1 MTDVPSGGI
10 IPPEISP
17 GGRMAEPE
25 NQGQGATSWWK
36 RLEKLRH
43 PNFRRRLEGV
53 GETDKVVRDSRDKTL
68 VDHLEEELIKLANGD
83 ENPAVRD
90 AAFRQVLKW
99 GGPLALGVG
108 MAVGAAYLGH
118 KVWNEQRLRS
128 QEEIEKILQ
137 NPAAY
142 GPKRVIRV
150 AEEALRLGRG
160 GHFLEKLLSSLA
172 NDEIALKVRRDLVT
186 AINPHSPLGEE
197 IYRREGMCQA
207 RMDDMPK
214 EVREALRKLL
224 RQARETHSEKDK
236 LKDLD
241 PKKLH

>member
-1 MTDVPSGGI
+1 
-10 IPPEISP
+10 
-17 GGRMAEPE
+17 MAEAE
-25 NQGQGATSWWK
+25 NQGHGSTSWWK

-53 GETDKVVRDSRDKTL
+53 GETDKAVRDSRDKTL
-68 VDHLEEELIKLANGD
+68 VDHLEAELIKLANGD

-108 MAVGAAYLGH
+108 VAVGAAYLGA

-128 QEEIEKILQ
+128 QQEIEKILD

-150 AEEALRLGRG
+150 AEEAIRLGRG
-160 GHFLEKLLSSLA
+160 EHFLDKLLSSLG
-172 NDEIALKVRRDLVT
+172 NDEISPKVRREMVT
-186 AINPHSPLGEE
+186 AINPHSALGAEF
-197 IYRREGMCQA
+197 YRQEAMCAARMEGM
-207 RMDDMPK
+207 P
-214 EVREALRKLL
+214 REIRNALQKLL
-224 RQARETHSEKDK
+224 KQARETHSEKDK
-236 LKDLD
+236 LRDLD
-241 PKKLH
+241 LKKIH